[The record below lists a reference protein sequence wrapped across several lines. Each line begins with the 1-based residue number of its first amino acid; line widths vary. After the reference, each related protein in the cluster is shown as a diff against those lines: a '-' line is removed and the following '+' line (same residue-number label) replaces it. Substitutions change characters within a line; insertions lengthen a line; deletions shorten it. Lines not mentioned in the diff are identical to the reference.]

1 MYIIRLL
8 TYIVSSY
15 LGVDAAVLQT
25 SSELSQPWVEED
37 EDRIVPWAEEAK
49 LGYDQKKTYGYYNT
63 LRGEEVEYI
72 KKKPLRG
79 DNYKKKKKNQMFAK
93 AGKDSSDEC
102 YSKKKKKKQQKK
114 TKKSKKK
121 KQQLAI
127 RKSKGKSDG
136 YVVKEKKKL
145 YPYKRRRILN
155 SEVESTTTAELSG
168 NSVLGRIGLTK
179 MNAGKKSKESTTLS
193 GKSEKSG
200 RISKCRTAT
209 KAGKESRSTG
219 KSGKDSPTHVP
230 SVSPKVRLVLS
241 DMKQLTLGKFK
252 KDTELI
258 HYNSTPSLFTLII
271 SQPTSDP
278 LESPSKSPS
287 KVPSVSPSKEPSRSP
302 SSNPTKVPTGSPI
315 VDENIPVFEPTTSPS
330 KGPSLSPSSNP
341 TDAPTGS
348 PSKEVRSLHIL

>member
-1 MYIIRLL
+1 M
-8 TYIVSSY
+8 
-15 LGVDAAVLQT
+15 
-25 SSELSQPWVEED
+25 PWTD
-37 EDRIVPWAEEAK
+37 EAK

-63 LRGEEVEYI
+63 LRGEEVESEYI

-102 YSKKKKKKQQKK
+102 YSKKKKKKQQQKK

-179 MNAGKKSKESTTLS
+179 MNAGKKSKGTSEESTTLS
-193 GKSEKSG
+193 GKSGKSG

-219 KSGKDSPTHVP
+219 KAGKDSPTHVP
-230 SVSPKVRLVLS
+230 SVSPTIEVRLVL
-241 DMKQLTLGKFK
+241 
-252 KDTELI
+252 
-258 HYNSTPSLFTLII
+258 
-271 SQPTSDP
+271 
-278 LESPSKSPS
+278 
-287 KVPSVSPSKEPSRSP
+287 
-302 SSNPTKVPTGSPI
+302 
-315 VDENIPVFEPTTSPS
+315 
-330 KGPSLSPSSNP
+330 
-341 TDAPTGS
+341 
-348 PSKEVRSLHIL
+348 